1 MDIAGSYKSS
11 GTGVAICIVSLI
23 AILIHFEIDQATPQ
37 IMTKILEK
45 ADVVATTVNPGD
57 IVDLPWGWCCAEEC
71 INNAEVFGLR
81 FMVVRDSTSDEF
93 DFVSKMLVPD
103 DATDVPSGSA
113 AAFVVS
119 VHKAINKALP
129 TDGSSSV
136 ISTVPALG
144 SKCIWM
150 SRGYFLEVK
159 RDEEF
164 TELEALQEFENQW
177 ESLPS
182 SRKQGQGKA
191 RRILWPENECLA
203 SLGSVRFL
211 SGPEQ

>member
-57 IVDLPWGWCCAEEC
+57 IVYLPWGWCCAEEC

-93 DFVSKMLVPD
+93 DFVSKI
-103 DATDVPSGSA
+103 
-113 AAFVVS
+113 FVS